1 MKMHVFVGF
10 LALLVAGLVA
20 PAASLG
26 ECDDANAVDLT
37 VYVNEHV
44 ELKADPYDPAIYKY
58 DWAADSGIVV
68 ESPVNGQDFW
78 FDAPAAT
85 GTYEISL
92 IVTTKGAPSGTC
104 AATTCYKITVIQCC
118 PELGGPFCESD
129 KPNWCCPALSAN
141 FPMSS
146 LTVRWYTNDADFS
159 NPFTGAGTNP
169 CLAAV
174 DLTATSIYDWIHPST
189 ATPVQLQTVVT
200 RVEQSSTGAAH
211 WANLAGTAHANPK
224 ILDTCTD
231 TFNLALDP
239 TGDIDI
245 TKGFP

>member
-1 MKMHVFVGF
+1 MKIHVLVGF
-10 LALLVAGLVA
+10 LALLVAGLIA

-26 ECDDANAVDLT
+26 ECDDANVVDLT

-44 ELKADPYDPAIYKY
+44 ELKATPYDTLIYNY
-58 DWAADSGIVV
+58 DWAADTGISV
-68 ESPVNGQDFW
+68 ESGLHGQDFW
-78 FDAPAAT
+78 FDAPSAA

-92 IVTTKGAPSGTC
+92 IVTTKGAPTGTC

-129 KPNWCCPALSAN
+129 KPNWCCAALSGN
-141 FPMSS
+141 FPLPS
-146 LTVRWYTNDADFS
+146 LTVNWYTNDVDFS
-159 NPFTGAGTNP
+159 APFTGTP

-174 DLTATSIYDWIHPST
+174 DLTATSAYDWIHPST
-189 ATPVQLQTVVT
+189 TTPVQLQTVVT
-200 RVEQSSTGAAH
+200 RVEQSSTGANH
-211 WANLAGTAHANPK
+211 WANAAGTAHANPK